1 MPTIELCEETAEDE
15 AFLRQL
21 YASVRAG
28 EMALVPWPDD
38 RKKVFL
44 DMQFDLQRRHYRTHY
59 PNAEFSV
66 ILVEGNLA
74 GRWYLDRGNQGFL
87 LIDIALM
94 PDRQDQGVGTRLL
107 KALLAEAEARAKPV
121 RLHVESFNDRAM
133 NLYRRLGFSPVEPC
147 GIHWL
152 MEWKP
157 V

>member
-21 YASVRAG
+21 YASVRAD
-28 EMALVPWPDD
+28 EMALVPWPDGQ
-38 RKKVFL
+38 KTAFL
-44 DMQFDLQRRHYRTHY
+44 HMQFDLQRKQYRACY
-59 PNAEFSV
+59 PRAEFSI

-87 LIDIALM
+87 LIDMGLM
-94 PDRQDQGVGTRLL
+94 PGYRSQGVGTRLL
-107 KALLAEAEARAKPV
+107 KALLAEAGAQAKPV
-121 RLHVESFNDRAM
+121 QLHVESVNHRAM